1 MTLSSEGM
9 PWTISSFL
17 EIQDAYFK
25 LGSIYRFGLE
35 QNRQS
40 IDSYETLLQKYPQ
53 TSHRI
58 DALYALYTLYEPIDA
73 SKSQQYRQMIIDEF
87 PETIMAKTLINP
99 NYLQEKAAR
108 NRALQLQY
116 AEAYEAYEAGNYLL
130 ADQRLRSALSSFED
144 VDFLPTVELLAA
156 ILKAKTESI
165 VSYEQA
171 LNDFIEKYPEA
182 PQTSYA
188 KSLLAAVAPAK
199 NQRLGNLKDAFSED
213 FQQIHL
219 VAFTFNQAN
228 FEADSLRKQ
237 IDEFNAENFK
247 TKLFSGFVSFN
258 PQEQIGVIYIN
269 SFKVKSAAESYREL
283 MEKELKR
290 IGLQAD
296 SNFHNFAISQDNFT
310 LLFQNKAL
318 DQYLEFHKKF
328 YKEWPLQRS

>member
-1 MTLSSEGM
+1 
-9 PWTISSFL
+9 
-17 EIQDAYFK
+17 
-25 LGSIYRFGLE
+25 
-35 QNRQS
+35 
-40 IDSYETLLQKYPQ
+40 
-53 TSHRI
+53 
-58 DALYALYTLYEPIDA
+58 
-73 SKSQQYRQMIIDEF
+73 MIIDEF

-328 YKEWPLQRS
+328 YKE